1 MSNVIDFTARL
12 KKRAEETKESEAI
25 FEDYDKKVIMRFSID
40 VARDVVTAMHE
51 MGYDVA
57 NRPKSVLD
65 IMSLIETVRALM
77 FRSVGEDYHY
87 QHISEQVFQ
96 DEEMDYGEALE
107 EFLDEMYKAEDE
119 EIT

>member
-1 MSNVIDFTARL
+1 MSNVIDFTERL
-12 KKRAEETKESEAI
+12 KARAKDVKETEAV
-25 FEDYDKKVIMRFSID
+25 FEDYDKKVAMRLSID

-57 NRPKSVLD
+57 DHPKSVLD

-77 FRSVGEDYHY
+77 FRASGEEYHY

-119 EIT
+119 ETT

>member
-1 MSNVIDFTARL
+1 MSNVIDFTERL
-12 KKRAEETKESEAI
+12 KARAKDVKETEAV
-25 FEDYDKKVIMRFSID
+25 FEDYDKKVAMRFSI
-40 VARDVVTAMHE
+40 DVVTAMHE

-57 NRPKSVLD
+57 DHPKSVLD

-77 FRSVGEDYHY
+77 FRASGEEYHY

-119 EIT
+119 ETT